1 MDLGLKD
8 AVVLISGATG
18 GIGSA
23 ICEAFLR
30 ENSIIVPLYRKAEK
44 LDLLLSR
51 LISCGLQPEHIFPQ
65 KTDLSNT
72 ASVESAVKNI
82 ISEFGRID
90 VLVNNAGHSTERPFL
105 LLEEEE
111 WDKEIDINLNNA
123 ARILR
128 IVLKYMFIARKG
140 SVINISSL
148 LSQRFGRGVSAY
160 AAAKAGLD
168 RLTQALAQ
176 EVGPKGV
183 RINSV
188 CPGVI
193 KTQMSKPL
201 IDLMGTTIISQTPLR
216 RFGRPEEIANA
227 VLFLAS
233 ETCSSF
239 ITGHL
244 LRIDGGYGL

>member
-1 MDLGLKD
+1 MELGLKD
-8 AVVLISGATG
+8 AIVMISGATG

-30 ENSIIVPLYRKAEK
+30 ENSIIIPLYRNAEK
-44 LDLLLSR
+44 LHLLTSHLV
-51 LISCGLQPEHIFPQ
+51 SCGLKIENIFPQ
-65 KTDLSNT
+65 ETDLGST
-72 ASVESAVKNI
+72 ASIQSVVKNV
-82 ISEFGRID
+82 ISRFGRID

-111 WDKEIDINLNNA
+111 WDKEIDVNLNNT

-148 LSQRFGRGVSAY
+148 LAQRYGRGASAY

-168 RLTQALAQ
+168 RLTQVLAQ

-183 RINSV
+183 RVNSV
-188 CPGVI
+188 CPGLI

-201 IDLMGTTIISQTPLR
+201 IDLMGTTIISQTPLQ
-216 RFGRPEEIANA
+216 RFGKPEEIANA

-233 ETCSSF
+233 ENCSSF